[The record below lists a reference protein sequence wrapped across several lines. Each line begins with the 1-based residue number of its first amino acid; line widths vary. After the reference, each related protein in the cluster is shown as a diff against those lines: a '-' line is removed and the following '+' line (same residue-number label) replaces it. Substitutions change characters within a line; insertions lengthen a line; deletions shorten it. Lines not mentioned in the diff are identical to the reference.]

1 MLRQLEIQNFKSHEN
16 SVIKFSNLTVL
27 CGANGVGK
35 SSVIQALLVLRE
47 SFLDKSNSSLNY
59 LNLKTDA
66 INIGCANDALYQFC
80 KEEIISF
87 KITSDIQIY
96 KFEFKVDIARDST
109 KTLIEKLK
117 TEHQFDASKIN
128 EESLFNTQCQF
139 ISAAR
144 LGPLESYPKNDAV
157 VDIHNQISVKEGK
170 AEYFI
175 HYLNRK
181 RNMDVMDEL
190 CHPKAT
196 GKDLFAQTTAW
207 EKEISEN
214 VNVVVQ
220 DIGNLG
226 YELKYQFNTSSSL
239 GRTNEFKA
247 TNVGFGL
254 TYAMPIIV
262 AILAAPKGS
271 ILFIENPEAH
281 LHPSSQAKLAEL
293 ISLAAQSGIQIV
305 LETHSDHII
314 NGILVQIKRKE
325 TEGMGIS
332 KEHVSMYHF
341 TRNNENHTSI
351 ATPIVIEN
359 EGRIT
364 YAPKGF
370 FDQFTNDRKYLM
382 GF

>member
-1 MLRQLEIQNFKSHEN
+1 MLQQLRIQNFKSHED
-16 SVIKFSNLTVL
+16 SIIDFSNLTIL
-27 CGANGVGK
+27 CGSNGVGK

-47 SFLDKSNSSLNY
+47 SYLDKSNSSLNY

-66 INIGCANDALYQFC
+66 INIGCANDVLYQFC

-87 KITSDIQIY
+87 EIISNIQQY
-96 KFEFKVDIARDST
+96 KFSFEVDIAKNST
-109 KTLIEKLK
+109 KTLIKKALY
-117 TEHQFDASKIN
+117 EHKFDATRIG

-144 LGPLESYPKNDAV
+144 LGPLESYPKDDAV
-157 VDIHNQISVKEGK
+157 VDIHNQISVKDGK

-175 HYLNRK
+175 HYLYRK
-181 RNMDVMDEL
+181 RNIDVLDEL
-190 CHPKAT
+190 CHPSSQGT
-196 GKDLFAQTTAW
+196 DLFTQTTAW

-214 VNVVVQ
+214 VNVIVQ

-226 YELKYQFNTSSSL
+226 YELKYQFNTSSNL
-239 GRTNEFKA
+239 GRTSEFKA

-254 TYAMPIIV
+254 TYAMPVIV
-262 AILAAPKGS
+262 AILSAPKGS

-281 LHPSSQAKLAEL
+281 LHPNSQAKLAEL
-293 ISLAAQSGIQIV
+293 ICLAAQAGIQIV

-325 TEGMGIS
+325 QENIGIE
-332 KEHVSMYHF
+332 KENVSIYHF

-351 ATPIVIEN
+351 PTKIFIEN
-359 EGRIT
+359 GGRII

-370 FDQFTNDRKYLM
+370 FDQFTIDRNYLM